1 MPQNARKGNDVAEY
15 RFHLSKLYAPTAAY
29 SFHLL
34 NLYAPTAAYSFHL
47 PNLYA
52 PTAAYSFRLPN
63 LYAPIKDRLIPN
75 TITLSI
81 KKRPNFFEKEGIRT
95 LYYKICQD

>member
-1 MPQNARKGNDVAEY
+1 M
-15 RFHLSKLYAPTAAY
+15 YAPI
-29 SFHLL
+29 
-34 NLYAPTAAYSFHL
+34 AAYSFHL

-95 LYYKICQD
+95 LYYKICQDYPKKIKSR